1 MQEERDQCC
10 CENQS
15 VNIEDW
21 ETEHSLLYD
30 YDQRN
35 ELEDPSTIEELEN
48 QKLFEQ
54 IQEPEVR
61 LVFDDIFFIDQEDFY
76 PSYYNDD
83 IEIDIPPIEFVS
95 KDSVNINDE
104 GWNGIKFDNMSVDDE
119 FVDEFA
125 VIKEK
130 FDDLRIE
137 TPLIT

>member
-1 MQEERDQCC
+1 
-10 CENQS
+10 
-15 VNIEDW
+15 
-21 ETEHSLLYD
+21 
-30 YDQRN
+30 
-35 ELEDPSTIEELEN
+35 
-48 QKLFEQ
+48 
-54 IQEPEVR
+54 
-61 LVFDDIFFIDQEDFY
+61 
-76 PSYYNDD
+76 
-83 IEIDIPPIEFVS
+83 VS